1 MGSDTSSTSHL
12 QGAFGM
18 DLLVLGS
25 NSDQSLSSFVFVTR
39 SFGTGGCVFFFGV
52 ELSISLIEYLFDAD
66 DYTRSHGTPFL
77 IHGETQQD
85 GASKRASG
93 LLEGRAPC
101 YWGSSLLCKYQDKDG
116 SWEHLDP
123 DDTQRFLRRL
133 VSNES
138 ICYGLFFSQY
148 PSYVFF

>member
-25 NSDQSLSSFVFVTR
+25 NSDRSLSSSVFITR
-39 SFGTGGCVFFFGV
+39 SFGTGVGV
-52 ELSISLIEYLFDAD
+52 CFLGWNSRFPS
-66 DYTRSHGTPFL
+66 SNPFSMRMT
-77 IHGETQQD
+77 IVTERHFSTHGETQQD
-85 GASKRASG
+85 GASKLASG
-93 LLEGRAPC
+93 LFWRGKHPVIGAPPPLQISRQGRFLEAF
-101 YWGSSLLCKYQDKDG
+101 GS
-116 SWEHLDP
+116 

-138 ICYGLFFSQY
+138 ICYGLVFSRY